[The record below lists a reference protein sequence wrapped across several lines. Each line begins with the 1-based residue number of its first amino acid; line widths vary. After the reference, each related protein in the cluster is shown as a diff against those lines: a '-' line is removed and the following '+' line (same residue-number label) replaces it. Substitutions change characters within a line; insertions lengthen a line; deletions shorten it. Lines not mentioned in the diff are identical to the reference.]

1 MALVNPTHERGYCS
15 FAITGQLTHAAGD
28 SVGHIV
34 NPEGVPIVITN
45 CFVYVATNSAGVAN
59 LTIGS
64 AATVLAGHDLVNLLP
79 ATAMAAAAGTAVKG
93 FANGDPADALPVL
106 AAGDFIVACGS
117 ADTTGLT
124 ATAYIEYVRV

>member
-15 FAITGQLTHAAGD
+15 FSIVGQANHAAGQ

-45 CFVYVATNSAGVAN
+45 CFVYVATNSAGAAN

-64 AATVLAGHDLVNLLP
+64 AANVTAAHDLAGLF
-79 ATAMAAAAGTAVKG
+79 AAAAMAAAAGTAING
-93 FANGDPADALPVL
+93 FANGDAADAFPVL
-106 AAGDFIVACGS
+106 AAGDVIVACTS
-117 ADTTGLT
+117 ADSTGLT
-124 ATAYIEYVRV
+124 ATAYIEYVRA